1 MIDYNE
7 IVGVEPPLMT
17 CYDNYDADVLSDE
30 PMMPMMPM
38 MSSQNWGLMSGVDK
52 VLGNRASCSR
62 RRLIW
67 STVCLV
73 NHQEADIET
82 QIHKYKYTI
91 IKLQQT
97 KTNKSQSS

>member
-1 MIDYNE
+1 MVIDYNE
-7 IVGVEPPLMT
+7 IVGVEPLLMT
-17 CYDNYDADVLSDE
+17 CYENYYADVLSDE

-38 MSSQNWGLMSGVDK
+38 MWSQNWGLMSGVDK

-82 QIHKYKYTI
+82 QIH
-91 IKLQQT
+91 
-97 KTNKSQSS
+97 N